1 MNPLV
6 SVITITYNCINAKRK
21 DTLVQC
27 IESAAN
33 QTYDNIEHIIIDG
46 ASSDGTLDIL
56 MQYSGLKVYSEP
68 DSGVFNAFNKGIL
81 KANGKYIVF
90 INSDDFF
97 SSNDAV
103 KVSVEALE
111 KSGADYSYGNTW
123 LLNEDNHK
131 KSQMR
136 IPQLYKSFVKMPFC
150 HQSMFCRTDVL
161 KKIGMFDENN
171 KIASDY
177 EVYLKLLLG
186 KYIGVRVNSQIATFR
201 CGGVSGNRKLFEQEM
216 CNILKKHLAAF
227 YNLTDNQAYNIIE
240 NSSIPLS
247 LAFRLSGFIPGKDK
261 YIFIFSQIR
270 HFLFQIRTSKDKKML
285 KIFGLYLVKPKCLMT
300 GFNKF

>member
-6 SVITITYNCINAKRK
+6 SVVTITYNCINAKRE

-27 IESAAN
+27 INSVQS
-33 QTYDNIEHIIIDG
+33 QTYDNVEHIIIDG

-56 MQYSGLKVYSEP
+56 MQYSGLKVYSER
-68 DSGVFNAFNKGIL
+68 DNGIFNAFNKGIL

-97 SSNDAV
+97 SSKDAV

-123 LLNEDNHK
+123 LLNEDNPK

-136 IPQLYKSFVKMPFC
+136 IPQLYKSFNKMPFC
-150 HQSMFCRTDVL
+150 HQSMFCRTGVL
-161 KKIGMFDENN
+161 KEIGMFNEGNI
-171 KIASDY
+171 IASDY

-186 KYIGVRVNSQIATFR
+186 KYKGVRVNFQIATFR
-201 CGGVSGNRKLFEQEM
+201 CGGVSGNRKVFEQEM
-216 CNILKKHLAAF
+216 CNILKKHLSPF

-240 NSSIPLS
+240 NSSMPLG
-247 LAFRLSGFIPGKDK
+247 LAFKLSGFIPGNGK
-261 YIFIFSQIR
+261 YIFIISQLR
-270 HFLFQIRTSKDKKML
+270 HFLFQMRTSKDKKML
-285 KIFGLYLVKPKCLMT
+285 KIFGVYIIKPKML
-300 GFNKF
+300 NDVPL